1 MNQEQVNE
9 TMTIQ
14 KMVGKV
20 ANAEGRP
27 ADQLKFFTADCQ
39 VRIYMGDEQI
49 LEFTSPKYFESG
61 MKTFFGNL
69 KRCHYMLGQHTI
81 DFLSQNNATGLLFC
95 RAAHVKEDY
104 GEDII
109 VDYCI
114 YYEDIYEKVKGE
126 WLIKARDIHY
136 LISNRQVLGIQNLEF
151 RMENEEWQKL
161 NTRQFVW

>member
-1 MNQEQVNE
+1 MNQEQVIE

-20 ANAEGRP
+20 ANAEGHP

-39 VRIYMGDEQI
+39 VRIYVGDEQI
-49 LEFTSPKYFESG
+49 LDFSGKKYLENG
-61 MKTFFGNL
+61 LKTFLGNL

-81 DFLSQNNATGLLFC
+81 DFLAQDKAAGLLFC
-95 RAAHVKEDY
+95 RASHVKEDY

-114 YYEDIYEKVKGE
+114 FYEDIYEKVRGE
-126 WLIKARDIHY
+126 WLIKARDIHF
-136 LISNRQVLGIQNLEF
+136 LISNKQVLSN
-151 RMENEEWQKL
+151 
-161 NTRQFVW
+161 